1 MSSPPSERP
10 FAPAPRAEAA
20 PAGADVPRARPM
32 PMGSTAP
39 TGPTAPP
46 ADHLREEGRP
56 RSDVLEELEERL
68 RGDFTY
74 ASGRIVGTMIAQP
87 HPFAREVFARYLE
100 KNVGDPG
107 VTPATAALEREAVRM
122 LGELLGH
129 PGAVGH
135 VVSGGNEANILA
147 LWAAKTLAGARAAK
161 GRVIVPASAHVSWD
175 KAARLLDLELV
186 RVPVDAGYR
195 LDFEQVRRQVDARTI
210 ALVGAAGSTDLGLV
224 DPIERLSELAL
235 ERGLHLHVDAAFG
248 GFVLP
253 FLAELGHDVPPFDF
267 SLPGVASITIDPHK
281 MGLCV
286 QPAGALLFRTPAL
299 ARAVTV
305 DVPYLAGGKTAQAT
319 LTGTRTGAAALAVW
333 AMLAHLGR
341 AGYRDVVRGCME
353 RTAFLVEGL
362 AAIDGVAVLVPPTM
376 NIVGLRPTRL
386 SVAAFADALRAKG
399 WTASQFPTHVRVVVL
414 PHLGR
419 GDLESFLGDVAAVVG
434 AKTRTRRA

>member
-1 MSSPPSERP
+1 MSLPHESLGVSPSASELNGASLRSGGHLQEDGR
-10 FAPAPRAEAA
+10 PRAE
-20 PAGADVPRARPM
+20 
-32 PMGSTAP
+32 
-39 TGPTAPP
+39 
-46 ADHLREEGRP
+46 
-56 RSDVLEELEERL
+56 VLAELEQRL
-68 RGDFTY
+68 EGDFTY

-122 LGELLGH
+122 LGELLAH
-129 PGAVGH
+129 PGGAVGH

-147 LWAAKTLAGARAAK
+147 LWAAKTLAGPRETK

-175 KAARLLDLELV
+175 KAARLLDLDLV
-186 RVPVDAGYR
+186 RVAVDAGYR
-195 LDFEQVRRQVDARTI
+195 LDFDEARRRVDADTI

-224 DPIERLSELAL
+224 DPIERLSDLAL
-235 ERGLHLHVDAAFG
+235 ERGLYLHVDAAFG

-253 FLAELGHDVPPFDF
+253 FLADLGHDVPPFDF
-267 SLPGVASITIDPHK
+267 RLPGVASITIDPHK

-286 QPAGALLFRTPAL
+286 QPAGALLFRTPAM

-333 AMLAHLGR
+333 AMLVHLGR
-341 AGYRDVVRGCME
+341 TGYREVVRGCME
-353 RTAFLVEGL
+353 ATAFLVDGL
-362 AAIDGVAVLVPPTM
+362 AAIDRVEVLVPPTM
-376 NIVGLRPTRL
+376 NIVGLRPTCL
-386 SVAAFADALRAKG
+386 SVAAFAEGLRAKG

-414 PHLGR
+414 PHLRR
-419 GDLESFLGDVAAVVG
+419 GDLESLLSDVAAVTG
-434 AKTRTRRA
+434 SKRRARIS